1 MSTTTAIPVSV
12 LIPARNEAKGIHRML
27 ESLETIDYPRESLQ
41 IILANDNSSDDT
53 LQIMQKFANG
63 KPWITVVDIPERQTN
78 EELKGKTRAL
88 AKIMHQTI
96 GKYIFFTDAD
106 VALPS
111 QWIKG
116 MLSELEN
123 KMDNRA
129 ENTKGIG
136 VMVGVTG
143 MKHDSFTSSMQAL
156 EWLCVLTVNKL
167 FSDRNIPTT
176 GMGNNMA
183 VLKEAYFAAG
193 GYEKI
198 GFSIVEDYTLYKKI
212 IAEGYDFRQVFIP
225 EVVAYTVPPE
235 DYFEQR
241 IRWIQ
246 GAIESNSGPL
256 YLGIMQAVSLPL
268 YALIAV
274 ISWKTSLIIFL
285 ITFSFYSFLV
295 LRFESKLK
303 LSGYA
308 KYLPLFALYLP
319 LAWLLQFLHYLFA
332 KKIVWKGRDY

>member
-1 MSTTTAIPVSV
+1 MSHTSIPVSV
-12 LIPARNEAKGIHRML
+12 LIPARNEEKGIHRML
-27 ESLETIDYPRESLQ
+27 ESLDKIDYPKESLQ
-41 IILANDNSSDDT
+41 ILLANDNSTDNT
-53 LQIMQKFANG
+53 LQIMQKFAEG
-63 KPWITVVDIPERQTN
+63 KSWITVVDIPERGAN

-88 AKIMHQTI
+88 AILAHKTT
-96 GKYIFFTDAD
+96 GKYLFFTDAD

-111 QWIKG
+111 QWING

-123 KMDNRA
+123 EIPNRA
-129 ENTKGIG
+129 SNTKGIG
-136 VMVGVTG
+136 VVVGVTG
-143 MKHDSFTSSMQAL
+143 MKHEDFASTMQAL
-156 EWLCVLTVNKL
+156 EWFSVVTVNKL
-167 FSDRNIPTT
+167 FSDKNIPTT

-183 VLKEAYFAAG
+183 VLKDAYFAAG

-241 IRWIQ
+241 DRWIQ

-268 YALIAV
+268 YSLIA
-274 ISWKTSLIIFL
+274 IFSWKVALTVFL
-285 ITFSFYSFLV
+285 ITFSFYCFLA
-295 LRFESKLK
+295 LRFENRLK
-303 LSGYA
+303 LSGYL
-308 KYLPLFALYLP
+308 KYLPVFALYLP
-319 LAWLLQFLHYLFA
+319 ISWLLQFLHYLFA
-332 KKIVWKGRDY
+332 KKVVWKGRDY

>member
-1 MSTTTAIPVSV
+1 MSTTAIPVSV

-27 ESLETIDYPRESLQ
+27 ESLETLDYPKESLQ
-41 IILANDNSSDDT
+41 ILLANDNSTDDT
-53 LQIMQKFANG
+53 LQIMQRFASD
-63 KPWITVVDIPERQTN
+63 KPWITVVDIPERQAH

-88 AKIMHQTI
+88 AMLVHQTT
-96 GKYIFFTDAD
+96 GKYLFFTDAD
-106 VALPS
+106 VALNS
-111 QWIKG
+111 QWIRG

-123 KMDNRA
+123 NLPNRA

-143 MKHDSFTSSMQAL
+143 MKKENFASTMQAL
-156 EWLCVLTVNKL
+156 EWFSVVTVNKI

-183 VLKEAYFAAG
+183 VLKEAYLEAG

-241 IRWIQ
+241 DRWIQ

-268 YALIAV
+268 YALIAFF
-274 ISWKTSLIIFL
+274 SWKAALTVFL
-285 ITFSFYSFLV
+285 ITFCFYSFLV
-295 LRFESKLK
+295 FRFESSLK
-303 LSGYA
+303 LSGYT

-319 LAWLLQFLHYLFA
+319 TSWLLQFLHYLFA